1 MPPSQPLME
10 NLLAG
15 REAMRDAILDEV
27 TPRVR
32 FYREFPADMQAAIA
46 SRVVEFFYEM
56 FAEYRQEATHAWALE
71 VFSRR
76 KEQGA
81 TLAEL
86 MSVGRLL
93 RRAFTRRVFELGAEP
108 EETAAFVARIG
119 EICDDLTE
127 GAVQLFQKDGDD
139 GDVRAR
145 AAALDARYEKLYIL
159 TPAMMH
165 ASDAQLRIIAVSD
178 RWLEVLG
185 YKRDEVLGRPSTDFL
200 TEASRKTVREIGL
213 PRMRDEGKLVDMPLQ
228 FVKKNGEVLDV
239 LLSNIALRDE
249 HGQPIRYNV
258 VLQDVTE
265 RLRAERAQQESEERW
280 RTLAELAPLPL
291 AVHRNAILLW
301 VNAATVKLFGGAGS
315 EQFVGRNV
323 LELVHPEDRPLVVDR
338 VRQGALKN
346 QALPPLEERYLRLD
360 GSLVY
365 LEVAAQPVSFEGE
378 RATQIALVDVTAR
391 KKAEEAERKNAAQ
404 AEVIRAQEDMLRALS
419 TPLIPLGEGAIVMPL
434 VGRVT
439 GERAER
445 ILEAL
450 AEGVVTQQARV
461 AIVDVTGVPEM
472 DAAVADALVRA
483 ARAIRLLGAD
493 VVLTGL
499 GPGAA
504 RALVEIGADL
514 GGIATRGTLRDG
526 IVHALGAFGAASSRP
541 GRAGR

>member
-1 MPPSQPLME
+1 
-10 NLLAG
+10 
-15 REAMRDAILDEV
+15 MRDAILDEV

-32 FYREFPADMQAAIA
+32 FYREFPEDMQAAIA

-81 TLAEL
+81 TLPEL

-93 RRAFTRRVFELGAEP
+93 RRAFTRRVFELSAEP
-108 EETAAFVARIG
+108 AEAAALVARIG

-127 GAVQLFQKDGDD
+127 GAVQLFQKNGDD
-139 GDVRAR
+139 PDVRA
-145 AAALDARYEKLYIL
+145 AAAAIDARYEKLYIL

-165 ASDAQLRIIAVSD
+165 ASDSQLRIIAVSD

-185 YKRDEVLGRPSTDFL
+185 YTRDEVLGRPSTDFL
-200 TEASRKTVREIGL
+200 TEASRKTVREVGL
-213 PRMRDEGKLVDMPLQ
+213 PRMRHQGRLVDLPLQ
-228 FVKKNGEVLDV
+228 FVKKNGELLDV
-239 LLSNIALRDE
+239 LLSNIAMRDE
-249 HGQPIRYNV
+249 HGEPIRYNV
-258 VLQDVTE
+258 VIQDVTE
-265 RLRAERAQQESEERW
+265 RLRAERAQQESEDRW

-301 VNAATVKLFGGAGS
+301 VNAAAVKLLGGTGP
-315 EQFVGRNV
+315 EQFVGMNV
-323 LELVHPEDRPLVVDR
+323 LDLVHPDDRPVVVDR
-338 VRQGALKN
+338 VRQGAL
-346 QALPPLEERYLRLD
+346 QDHALPPLEERYLRLD
-360 GSLVY
+360 GGLVY
-365 LEVAAQPVSFEGE
+365 LEVAAQPIVFEGE

-391 KKAEEAERKNAAQ
+391 KKAEEAERRSAAQ
-404 AEVIRAQEDMLRALS
+404 AEVIQAQEDMLRALS

-450 AEGVVTQQARV
+450 AEGVVAQQARV

-526 IVHALGAFGAASSRP
+526 IVHALGAFGAAPSRP